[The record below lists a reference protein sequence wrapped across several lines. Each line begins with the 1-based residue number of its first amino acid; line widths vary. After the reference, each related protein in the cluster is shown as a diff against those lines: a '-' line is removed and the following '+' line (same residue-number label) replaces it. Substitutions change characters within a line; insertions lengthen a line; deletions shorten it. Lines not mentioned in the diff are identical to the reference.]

1 MAFRLRS
8 FRGIAT
14 CIALLLAV
22 FWAPLWVYDLAGSVV
37 RLAGGFLVTNVR
49 QQGFPVNPIKASIRN
64 VTMDFDEL
72 SNLITEFLQGP
83 AVDPAVQLSFQD
95 FLSRR
100 AALAHPHL
108 EFSLDW
114 LLTTYKF
121 VFPFLIISMVA
132 KLAGGGERD
141 RAGIEEQRSDDL
153 DSLISIRTSAK
164 PGSPLGPST
173 PLSQQTSAQHAQ
185 FERAS
190 SRLRRESLRS

>member
-1 MAFRLRS
+1 MVFQCNSRVHVACLS
-8 FRGIAT
+8 LPIAS
-14 CIALLLAV
+14 V
-22 FWAPLWVYDLAGSVV
+22 PPLC
-37 RLAGGFLVTNVR
+37 T
-49 QQGFPVNPIKASIRN
+49 PHSI
-64 VTMDFDEL
+64 
-72 SNLITEFLQGP
+72 Q
-83 AVDPAVQLSFQD
+83 
-95 FLSRR
+95 
-100 AALAHPHL
+100 
-108 EFSLDW
+108 
-114 LLTTYKF
+114 
-121 VFPFLIISMVA
+121 IISMVA